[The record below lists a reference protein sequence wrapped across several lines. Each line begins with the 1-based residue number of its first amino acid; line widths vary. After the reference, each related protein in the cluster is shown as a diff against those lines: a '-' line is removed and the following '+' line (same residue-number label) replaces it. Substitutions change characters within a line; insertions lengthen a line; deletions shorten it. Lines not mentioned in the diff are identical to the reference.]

1 MREMPAPEITAVEW
15 LNAPEPVRLEGLKG
29 RVVAIFAFQQ
39 RCEGC
44 VQHALPQAR
53 MLDSTYPKDDL
64 AVIGLHCPFETSSR
78 SGRAPLE
85 QFLTD
90 QGIAFPVAMDTDA
103 GVWQPVTF
111 SAYAMQG
118 TPTIVL
124 IGRNGKR
131 RLQRLGHM
139 EDAQL
144 REAID
149 ALISEPG

>member
-1 MREMPAPEITAVEW
+1 
-15 LNAPEPVRLEGLKG
+15 
-29 RVVAIFAFQQ
+29 
-39 RCEGC
+39 
-44 VQHALPQAR
+44 
-53 MLDSTYPKDDL
+53 
-64 AVIGLHCPFETSSR
+64 
-78 SGRAPLE
+78 
-85 QFLTD
+85 
-90 QGIAFPVAMDTDA
+90 MDTDS

-139 EDAQL
+139 DDAQL

-149 ALISEPG
+149 ALINEPG